1 MKTGLNCLE
10 RKVNFSKGLKQG
22 SNEEKINV
30 IKSAISEGISIE
42 TIAKIV
48 NLSIDEVNDIIKKH
62 NLDKTGE

>member
-30 IKSAISEGISIE
+30 IKNAISEGISIE

-48 NLSIDEVNDIIKKH
+48 NLSIDEVKNIIEEHK
-62 NLDKTGE
+62 LDKTGE